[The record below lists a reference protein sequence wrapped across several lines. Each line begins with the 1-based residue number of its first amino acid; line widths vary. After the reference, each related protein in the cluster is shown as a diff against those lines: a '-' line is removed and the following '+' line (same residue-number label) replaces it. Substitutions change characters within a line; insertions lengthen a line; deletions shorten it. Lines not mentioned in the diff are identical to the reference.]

1 MPTKM
6 HVDAVSTVVA
16 ATFLDQGVEWL
27 NDYGGMLEE
36 LNGQTSVEN
45 TLC

>member
-1 MPTKM
+1 MF
-6 HVDAVSTVVA
+6 VAVSSVVA

-36 LNGQTSVEN
+36 LIEKTGRNV
-45 TLC
+45 C